1 MELQELEPGKQDVD
15 VSGARIEEAPP
26 RRDRNKK
33 NKKRRSKGRLWLLV
47 AAVALC
53 AAAGALALNWTSIQ
67 VGRDPIGA
75 VRRGMDR
82 VDDLPEPLSL
92 GFLGTVELSGQTLDC
107 SGVMDLETGAEGMRL
122 ALKDCTVGA
131 EESSA
136 TFSLYVSPTQAA
148 ASAPT
153 LTGGDAGWYGLS
165 LETPLVQ
172 QASDAGAGETY
183 AALFDETQRAE
194 AQATADELRGSL
206 QAVTELGLGETGRDG
221 LTAFLQ
227 ASAEETEKTE
237 DGYLLRFTQSDA
249 ERTRGLAQALG
260 LSEDLLRG
268 PATVEFTL
276 TSGGALRG
284 VNAVSENLTF
294 TLDLGA
300 DPASEPAP
308 RLEAAWDGGALT
320 LALSVDAALAVTA
333 PEYADVFALMAGTGE
348 NT

>member
-26 RRDRNKK
+26 RREKNKK
-33 NKKRRSKGRLWLLV
+33 NRSKGRIGLWV
-47 AAVALC
+47 AVLALC
-53 AAAGALALNWTSIQ
+53 VAAGALALNWTDIQ
-67 VGRDPIGA
+67 VKRDPVGA
-75 VRRGMDR
+75 VKRGMDR

-92 GFLGTVELSGQTLDC
+92 GFLGMVELDGKTLDC
-107 SGVMDLETGAEGMRL
+107 SGVMDLEADEDGMRL

-131 EESSA
+131 EDSSS
-136 TFSLYVSPTQAA
+136 TFSLYVSPTEAA

-153 LTGGDAGWYGLS
+153 LTGDAGWYGLS
-165 LETPLVQ
+165 LETPLAQ
-172 QASDAGAGETY
+172 QADAADAGETY
-183 AALFDETQRAE
+183 AALFDDAQRQE
-194 AQATADELRGSL
+194 AQTAADELRASL
-206 QAVTELGLGETGRDG
+206 QAVTDLGLGETGHDG

-227 ASAEETEKTE
+227 ASVEETEKTSE
-237 DGYLLRFTQSDA
+237 GYVLRFTQPDA
-249 ERTRGLAQALG
+249 DRTRGLAQALG

-284 VNAVSENLTF
+284 VNAVSENLSF

-308 RLEAAWDGGALT
+308 RLEAEWDGGALT
-320 LALSVDAALAVTA
+320 LALSVDAGLAVTA

>member
-26 RRDRNKK
+26 RREKNKK
-33 NKKRRSKGRLWLLV
+33 NRSKGRIGLWV
-47 AAVALC
+47 AVLALC
-53 AAAGALALNWTSIQ
+53 VAAGALALNWTDIQ
-67 VGRDPIGA
+67 VKRDPVGA
-75 VRRGMDR
+75 VKRGMDR

-92 GFLGTVELSGQTLDC
+92 GFLGTVELGGEELDC
-107 SGVMDLETGAEGMRL
+107 SGVMDLEADGEGMRL

-131 EESSA
+131 EDSSS
-136 TFSLYVSPTQAA
+136 TFSLYVSPLEAA

-153 LTGGDAGWYGLS
+153 LTSGDAGWYGLS
-165 LETPLVQ
+165 LETPLAQ

-183 AALFDETQRAE
+183 AALFDDTQRQE
-194 AQATADELRGSL
+194 AQTAADELHSSL

-221 LTAFLQ
+221 LTEFLQ
-227 ASAEETEKTE
+227 ASAEETEKTSE
-237 DGYLLRFTQSDA
+237 GYVLRFTQSDA
-249 ERTRGLAQALG
+249 DRTRRLAQALG

-284 VNAVSENLTF
+284 VNAVSENLSF

-300 DPASEPAP
+300 DPASEPTP
-308 RLEAAWDGGALT
+308 RLEAEWDGGALT
-320 LALSVDAALAVTA
+320 LALSVDAAVAVTA
-333 PEYADVFALMAGTGE
+333 PEYADVFTFLAETGE
-348 NT
+348 NS

>member
-15 VSGARIEEAPP
+15 VSGTSIEEAPL
-26 RRDRNKK
+26 RREKNKK
-33 NKKRRSKGRLWLLV
+33 NRSKGRLWLLV
-47 AAVALC
+47 LVLALC
-53 AAAGALALNWTSIQ
+53 VAAGALALNWTSIQ
-67 VGRDPIGA
+67 VKRDPIGA
-75 VRRGMDR
+75 VNRGMDR
-82 VDDLPEPLSL
+82 VADLPEPLSL
-92 GFLGTVELSGQTLDC
+92 GFLGTVELGGEELDC
-107 SGVMDLETGAEGMRL
+107 SGVMDLEADGEGMRL

-131 EESSA
+131 EEESA

-148 ASAPT
+148 ASLPD
-153 LTGGDAGWYGLS
+153 LTGDAGWYGVS
-165 LETPLVQ
+165 LETPLAQ
-172 QASDAGAGETY
+172 QANDAGAGETY
-183 AALFDETQRAE
+183 AALFDETKRQE
-194 AQATADELRGSL
+194 AQTAADGLRESL
-206 QAVTELGLGETGRDG
+206 QAVTELGLGDAGHDG

-249 ERTRGLAQALG
+249 DRTLQLAQALG

-284 VNAVSENLTF
+284 VNAVSENLFF
-294 TLDLGA
+294 TLDLGS

-308 RLEAAWDGGALT
+308 RLEAEWDGGALT
-320 LALSVDAALAVTA
+320 LALSVDAAASVTA
-333 PEYADVFALMAGTGE
+333 PEYADVFTLLGEMGE